1 MIKKIKYIIFTVLF
15 IGHSFGQDVQETFNS
30 TRIINGHSV
39 ETLKARILQFRVEH
53 RFGDFAGTNGGIQN
67 MFGFDNAADVRFA
80 FEYGLSDKLMIG
92 FGRSKG
98 SGTPYRSLLDG
109 FVKYKLLTQNKE
121 KGIPV
126 SLSLI
131 ETASLTYMTASM
143 DESQVAFFPEFVHRL
158 AYSSQLNIARKFG
171 ERLSLAIMPTYVHRN
186 YVDMD
191 DQNGVFAIG
200 SAFALRL
207 SKEFSISTEYYHAF
221 HQDGLRPNHK
231 NSFGVAF
238 EWLTN
243 GHNFKI
249 NFTNSKGFGET
260 QFIPCTYSNWLDGEF
275 RIGFSI
281 TRDFKI

>member
-1 MIKKIKYIIFTVLF
+1 MLF